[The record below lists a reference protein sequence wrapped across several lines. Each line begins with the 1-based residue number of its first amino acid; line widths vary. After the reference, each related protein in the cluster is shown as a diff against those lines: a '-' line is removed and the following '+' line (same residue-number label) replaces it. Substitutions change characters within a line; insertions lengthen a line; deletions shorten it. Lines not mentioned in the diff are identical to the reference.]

1 MLYNMNRKGTLKLKG
16 GHAMSTRE
24 YATELVNALSEEQVN
39 TLVSFIKSFADR
51 ATIAR
56 IESVQLANDPNPKTY
71 NSFRE
76 FMNEAETAD
85 DE

>member
-1 MLYNMNRKGTLKLKG
+1 
-16 GHAMSTRE
+16 MSTRE

-39 TLVSFIKSFADR
+39 VLVSFIKTFADR

-71 NSFRE
+71 NSFRD
-76 FMNEAETAD
+76 FMNEVGAAD

>member
-1 MLYNMNRKGTLKLKG
+1 
-16 GHAMSTRE
+16 MSTRE
-24 YATELVNALSEEQVN
+24 YAAELVSALSEEQVN
-39 TLVSFIKSFADR
+39 VLISFIKSFADR

-56 IESVQLANDPNPKTY
+56 IESVQLANDPAPKTY